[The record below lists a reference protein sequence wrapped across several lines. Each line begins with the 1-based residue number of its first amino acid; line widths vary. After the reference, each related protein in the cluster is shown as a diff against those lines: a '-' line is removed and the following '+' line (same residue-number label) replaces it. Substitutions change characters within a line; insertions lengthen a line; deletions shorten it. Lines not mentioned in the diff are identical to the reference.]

1 MRLLRPRWLL
11 VVLLA
16 TAGCL
21 WPTDEDIENAQEQE
35 LRSVVGAWAGT
46 SPTLTLNF
54 QLTAGTGNT
63 ISGTGMM
70 KEAAAASSV
79 PITVLGTFERP
90 FLSLNFSGMNF
101 EGRAVQGAFS
111 GSYTSVGGISGPL
124 HLTGTGYSKDVT
136 ILLQEQ

>member
-1 MRLLRPRWLL
+1 MRLFRPRWLL

-16 TAGCL
+16 LTGCV
-21 WPTDEDIENAQEQE
+21 WPTDEDIENELERQ
-35 LRSVVGAWAGT
+35 LRSVAGPWVGT

-54 QLTAGTGNT
+54 QLQEGTGNT
-63 ISGTGMM
+63 VSGSGTM
-70 KEAAAASSV
+70 KEAAAANSV
-79 PITVLGTFERP
+79 PITVVGTFQRP
-90 FLSLNFSGMNF
+90 FLTLNFSGMNF

-111 GSYTSVGGISGPL
+111 GSYTTVGGINGPL